1 MLGYK
6 AFRLFTKIIIHL
18 PWSWCYGISD
28 FFAFFLNKVVRYRRE
43 VAINNLSKS
52 FPEKSQTEI
61 KAILKQ
67 TYKNISDIFIE
78 VVRTEK
84 LTKAELTERMEFED
98 GSLEILDKLYE
109 SGKSVIILT
118 GHLGNWE
125 WMGPRLQSEIKYDGH
140 VAYKPLSNKHFD
152 AYMNMLRSRFFTDRM
167 VYFKTILR
175 FILSHRKELKTYIL
189 AADQTPT
196 KTEIGC
202 WIEFLNQETGFFTGG
217 ERIASTVGFAVVF
230 LDNRRTKR
238 GHYKINISLLSEDAS
253 KEEEFAITKKFAHK
267 LEESL
272 SVQPDNW
279 LWTHKRWKHKREN

>member
-1 MLGYK
+1 MIAFAL
-6 AFRLFTKIIIHL
+6 FRLFTKLIIHL
-18 PWSWCYGISD
+18 PWSCCYQISD
-28 FFAFFLNKVVRYRRE
+28 FFAFILNNVVKYRRE
-43 VAINNLSKS
+43 VALQNLSKS
-52 FPEKSQTEI
+52 FPEKSEEEI

-78 VVRTEK
+78 VVKIEK
-84 LTKAELTERMEFED
+84 LSKEELDNRMEIN
-98 GSLEILDKLYE
+98 GLEILDKLYE

-125 WMGPRLQSEIKYDGH
+125 WMGPRLQSVIKYDGH

-152 AYMNMLRSRFFTDRM
+152 KYMNMLRSHFFTDRM

-202 WIEFLNQETGFFTGG
+202 WINFLNQETGFFTGG
-217 ERIASTVGFAVVF
+217 ERIASSVGFAVVF
-230 LDNRRTKR
+230 VDNKRTKR
-238 GHYKINISLLSEDAS
+238 GHYKIDIVLLSEDAS
-253 KEEEFAITKKFAHK
+253 KEEEFAVTKKFAQK

-272 SVQPDNW
+272 HIQPDNW

>member
-1 MLGYK
+1 MIGYK
-6 AFRLFTKIIIHL
+6 IFRLFTKIILHL
-18 PWSWCYGISD
+18 PWSWCYGISS
-28 FFAFFLNKVVRYRRE
+28 FFAFVLNNVVKYRRD
-43 VAINNLSKS
+43 VAITNLSKS
-52 FPEKSQTEI
+52 FPEKSQKEI
-61 KAILKQ
+61 SAILKK
-67 TYKNISDIFIE
+67 TYRNISDIFIE

-84 LTKAELTERMEFED
+84 LSKEELHSRIELN
-98 GSLEILDKLYE
+98 GLEILDKLYD

-125 WMGPRLQSEIKYDGH
+125 WMGPRLQYDIKYDGH
-140 VAYKPLSNKHFD
+140 VAYKPLSNKYFD
-152 AYMNMLRSRFFTDRM
+152 EYMNMLRSHFFTDRM

-230 LDNRRTKR
+230 LDNKRTKR
-238 GHYKINISLLSEDAS
+238 GHYKVDISLLSEDAS
-253 KEEEFAITKKFAHK
+253 KEEEFAITKKFAQK

-272 SVQPDNW
+272 KEQPDNW